1 MRRLDRGSLR
11 AALFTV
17 GIACVFLLV
26 NSQVAY
32 AADGGEG
39 LLSPLNVDSS
49 EGVPIDGY
57 ELSAQGGSV
66 FSLKSNA
73 YAFIMSGLFTLIRL
87 VVGLSCWA
95 IEFAFRFPLIK
106 LLAAPAQKAADSY
119 NHAVVDTLGLK
130 GLLLAWAFGF
140 GLVLFVRGKIG
151 KGLGEIVLTL
161 LIAAFAASA
170 FVRPD
175 YLLSQDG
182 PLAQSQQAA
191 AEVAQATVASHD
203 WGGKISSKGPCDD
216 LAGNAELQCLKR
228 EDARPLSSTEIAR
241 PIQDSLTNAL
251 VVKGYMLLEYGRVL
265 DPGKPADRKAYAVH
279 LKWVTGGYKP
289 GQPDDK
295 AKKACS
301 LVRGPLRKFCEQDH
315 SSNGTSGSVKLPDFT
330 PGGQLLDS
338 VTPVLSSEDAQ
349 FAAFL
354 ADMKKAGPVG
364 KACADYAAE
373 PSGSRAA
380 GTLMLL
386 VAALLICAI
395 PLSASVV
402 LLGTQAADAAAAAVG
417 GVTLVCSMLP
427 GPSRQAV
434 WKWLALLAM
443 SVALMFATC
452 MFLPFYGIGIDAVFT
467 DGPELPAERLLALD
481 VLGVVGAAAH
491 RQLLRSVTTFGHRLA
506 VRMRYAKVGG
516 THLPGDTSEFG
527 AALAVHGAG
536 LGSGGIGGVALGGGG
551 GSMAGGSW
559 LGTRHRIMQSV
570 SGLADGTGMPV
581 PTNRILNDAGAEVA
595 RGLAPLGLAA
605 GGARL
610 AARGTWGLLVGRRPE
625 EPDLERLRK
634 PVADVD
640 APPGTQPRPG
650 GQSGQGQGQG
660 QQGASGQP
668 APAGGRMPL
677 REGPRDRYRNAEGQI
692 WDHDYGDLLHDQA
705 SDRTLLSTR
714 AHNRLVRLRGYRAVH
729 RTGRIAYGAT
739 MGMPR
744 SARTARTA
752 STEYRDDVNQLLRV
766 WGHTARQ
773 DRRSW
778 RGQP

>member
-11 AALFTV
+11 AAAFTV

-95 IEFAFRFPLIK
+95 VEFAFRFPLIK

-130 GLLLAWAFGF
+130 GLLLAWAFAF

-151 KGLGEIVLTL
+151 KGLGEILLTL

-175 YLLSQDG
+175 YLLAQDG

-203 WGGKISSKGPCDD
+203 WGGKISSRGPCDGM
-216 LAGNAELQCLKR
+216 AGHAELKCLKV
-228 EDARPLSSTEIAR
+228 EDARPLTASEIAR
-241 PIQDSLTNAL
+241 PIEDSLTNAL

-265 DPGKPADRKAYAVH
+265 DPGKPADRTAYAVH

-289 GQPDDK
+289 GPPDEK
-295 AKKACS
+295 TKRACS
-301 LVRGPLRKFCEQDH
+301 LVRGALRKVCEEEHAGD
-315 SSNGTSGSVKLPDFT
+315 GKSGSVKLPDFT

-380 GTLMLL
+380 GTFMLL

-417 GVTLVCSMLP
+417 GVTLVWSMLP

-443 SVALMFATC
+443 SIALMFVTC

-467 DGPELPAERLLALD
+467 DGPDLPAERLLALD
-481 VLGVVGAAAH
+481 VVGVVGVAAH
-491 RQLLRSVTTFGHRLA
+491 RQLLRSVTTFGQRLA

-516 THLPGDTSEFG
+516 THLPGDSSEFG
-527 AALAVHGAG
+527 AALAVHAAGTGAG
-536 LGSGGIGGVALGGGG
+536 GLGGGG
-551 GSMAGGSW
+551 SLTGGSW

-570 SGLADGTGMPV
+570 SGLTDGTGTPV
-581 PTNRILNDAGAEVA
+581 PTSRIINDAGAEVS

-610 AARGTWGLLVGRRPE
+610 AARGTWGLVVGRRPE
-625 EPDLERLRK
+625 EPALERLRK
-634 PVADVD
+634 PVAD
-640 APPGTQPRPG
+640 AEALPGTLPHRG
-650 GQSGQGQGQG
+650 RQSGPY
-660 QQGASGQP
+660 GQP
-668 APAGGRMPL
+668 AAGGGRMPL
-677 REGPRDRYRNAEGQI
+677 RQGPSDRYRNAEGQI
-692 WDHDYGDLLHDQA
+692 WDRDTGDLLHEQE

-739 MGMPR
+739 LGLPR
-744 SARTARTA
+744 TVRTARTR

-773 DRRSW
+773 DAHSW
-778 RGQP
+778 RGRP